1 MSSFGFEI
9 GVSDVIAFIALV
21 VSIVSTFAS
30 GYYRKKTIRREQASC
45 IWAWIEP
52 NELIDGM
59 YDIVLSNQ
67 SGGLVYDVV
76 ATVVMRYGAGAR
88 DGRIYQGREMRV
100 LLPSLKPGDRNFCVG
115 HVDLSMFKT
124 PGVELAFTDKFEA
137 SWIRQADGKLQRLR
151 CKEGTLG
158 YYGIPFPVDWTSR
171 I

>member
-1 MSSFGFEI
+1 MSNLGFEV

-30 GYYRKKTIRREQASC
+30 GHYRKKAMRREQASC

-52 NELIDGM
+52 NESIDGLC
-59 YDIVLSNQ
+59 DIVLSNQ

-88 DGRIYQGREMRV
+88 DGRMYQGGKLRV
-100 LLPSLKPGDRNFCVG
+100 LLPSLKPGDRKFCVD
-115 HVDLSMFKT
+115 HVDLSMFKV

-137 SWIRQADGKLQRLR
+137 SWIRRADGKLKRLR
-151 CKEGTLG
+151 CEGGTLG
-158 YYGIPFPVDWTSR
+158 FYHIPFPVNWTSR